1 MWVHDHVWA
10 DAEVVEWHVLLLDNE
25 PSHSLLSVPAGELV
39 PQLRTA
45 GLPEQHFDEG
55 VIVRIGRHHH
65 FLHVGGDR
73 TWKIKHVNFHRKN
86 FQKLEK
92 LEPKTR
98 NFG

>member
-73 TWKIKHVNFHRKN
+73 TCKIKQV
-86 FQKLEK
+86 KLWFYTTSAK
-92 LEPKTR
+92 P
-98 NFG
+98 